1 MREFSREEI
10 DSVLDLAASLEPY
23 ARGKKSD
30 MMAGRIL
37 ALLFFEP
44 STRTRMSFE
53 TAMKRLGGSVIN
65 LGPAEGS
72 SISKGESLAD
82 TVRVVAGY
90 SDALVI
96 RHPKE
101 GSARLASQFSPVP
114 VINAGDG
121 AGHHPTQTL
130 LDLYTIKKESR
141 LENLSIALVGDL
153 KYGRTVHSLAY
164 ALSLYGADITLV
176 SPPGLRMPE
185 PIKSDLSR
193 KGTPLREASDLGE
206 VVNNVDVLYM
216 TRIQRERFPD
226 PVEYEGGQQLQ
237 DHAGV
242 SLRGQKEPYHHA
254 SPAPGGRDLS
264 FCGPDDTCPLF
275 SAIVLWSAGAN
286 GSLED
291 AYRNRCIAM
300 KESLGQ
306 ENGKRKSECYQNQL
320 KEEPKGLKVEPINNG
335 TVIDHIA
342 GGQALNVLKILGISG
357 STDAT
362 LSVVMN
368 VDSRKLGKKDIVKVE
383 ERELLEEEVNRIA
396 LVAPPHPSTSS
407 ETAR

>member
-1 MREFSREEI
+1 MFLKRHVLSMREFSREEI

-23 ARGKKSD
+23 ARGKKRSD
-30 MMAGRIL
+30 IFTGKIL

-82 TVRVVAGY
+82 TVRVIGGY
-90 SDALVI
+90 ADALVI

-114 VINAGDG
+114 VLNAGDG

-130 LDLYTIKKESR
+130 LDLYTIKKESS

-176 SPPGLRMPE
+176 SPSTLRMPDS
-185 PIKSDLSR
+185 IKGDLSS
-193 KGTPLREASDLGE
+193 KGTMVRETSNLGD
-206 VVNNVDVLYM
+206 VINNVDVLYM

-226 PVEYEGGQQLQ
+226 PVEYHRVASSYRITPEFLADSKSNLIIMHPLPRVDEIDPAVDETMHARYFQQSFYGVPVRMALLKMLIGG
-237 DHAGV
+237 D
-242 SLRGQKEPYHHA
+242 
-254 SPAPGGRDLS
+254 
-264 FCGPDDTCPLF
+264 
-275 SAIVLWSAGAN
+275 
-286 GSLED
+286 
-291 AYRNRCIAM
+291 
-300 KESLGQ
+300 
-306 ENGKRKSECYQNQL
+306 
-320 KEEPKGLKVEPINNG
+320 
-335 TVIDHIA
+335 
-342 GGQALNVLKILGISG
+342 
-357 STDAT
+357 
-362 LSVVMN
+362 
-368 VDSRKLGKKDIVKVE
+368 
-383 ERELLEEEVNRIA
+383 
-396 LVAPPHPSTSS
+396 
-407 ETAR
+407 

>member
-1 MREFSREEI
+1 MKALLSQQPKSSSMFTKRHVLSMREFSRDEI
-10 DSVLDLAASLEPY
+10 DSVLELAASLEPY

-30 MMAGRIL
+30 MMAGKIL

-141 LENLSIALVGDL
+141 LEKLSIALVGDL

-176 SPPGLRMPE
+176 SPPSLRMPE
-185 PIKSDLSR
+185 PIRSDLAG
-193 KGTPLREASDLGE
+193 KGTLLREACDLGE

-226 PVEYEGGQQLQ
+226 PVEYKKVASSYRITPEFLSGARENLIIMHPLPRV
-237 DHAGV
+237 D
-242 SLRGQKEPYHHA
+242 EI
-254 SPAPGGRDLS
+254 SPAVDQTGHARYFEQS
-264 FCGPDDTCPLF
+264 FYGVPVRMAL
-275 SAIVLWSAGAN
+275 
-286 GSLED
+286 
-291 AYRNRCIAM
+291 
-300 KESLGQ
+300 
-306 ENGKRKSECYQNQL
+306 L
-320 KEEPKGLKVEPINNG
+320 KML
-335 TVIDHIA
+335 IA
-342 GGQALNVLKILGISG
+342 GGA
-357 STDAT
+357 
-362 LSVVMN
+362 
-368 VDSRKLGKKDIVKVE
+368 
-383 ERELLEEEVNRIA
+383 
-396 LVAPPHPSTSS
+396 
-407 ETAR
+407 

>member
-30 MMAGRIL
+30 MMAGKIL

-130 LDLYTIKKESR
+130 LDLYTIKKESH
-141 LENLSIALVGDL
+141 LERLSIALVGDL

-176 SPPGLRMPE
+176 SPPNLRMPE
-185 PIKSDLSR
+185 PIRSDLAG
-193 KGTPLREASDLGE
+193 KGTLLREACDLGE

-226 PVEYEGGQQLQ
+226 PVEYKKVASSYRITPEFLSGARENLIIMHPLPRV
-237 DHAGV
+237 D
-242 SLRGQKEPYHHA
+242 EI
-254 SPAPGGRDLS
+254 SPAVDQTAHARYFQQSFYGVPVRMALLKMLITGG
-264 FCGPDDTCPLF
+264 
-275 SAIVLWSAGAN
+275 A
-286 GSLED
+286 
-291 AYRNRCIAM
+291 
-300 KESLGQ
+300 
-306 ENGKRKSECYQNQL
+306 
-320 KEEPKGLKVEPINNG
+320 
-335 TVIDHIA
+335 
-342 GGQALNVLKILGISG
+342 
-357 STDAT
+357 
-362 LSVVMN
+362 
-368 VDSRKLGKKDIVKVE
+368 
-383 ERELLEEEVNRIA
+383 
-396 LVAPPHPSTSS
+396 
-407 ETAR
+407 